1 MRLKTFLIS
10 LDTIVTK
17 LRTEEDFRDQLVK
30 LIDLVKTPII
40 QSIIGVMAIDTKAID
55 SIFDALLHDESIP
68 AVLTTVSSILGC
80 FNVDRFHVVKDAAEM
95 EAVAIEMNDKK
106 LFYAGIFFD
115 GDGNF
120 TDKRNVSYTIR
131 MDIDNTPK
139 TIENRNR
146 FYFPGPEASF
156 AEDMRYHKGFIEWQ
170 HAVDTGIIK
179 LFKDEKVKRLA
190 LEEGGGKTSLEE
202 DEELSLDDDFFK
214 DSDEGSLPVATTD
227 KPSTED
233 DPSFEL
239 DEANAKPF
247 DPDVESFLEFDD
259 EKDRG
264 NRTKR
269 QFSGLLDSLF
279 NSNGDSAEESGET
292 IFDLDQLQVFTKMF
306 PYPKYVQDDF
316 KKGLYMANAV
326 QVAFFFAL
334 LVQIAAAVRHRLWM
348 KESGN
353 RRVSF
358 IRKFLFHI

>member
-1 MRLKTFLIS
+1 M
-10 LDTIVTK
+10 
-17 LRTEEDFRDQLVK
+17 
-30 LIDLVKTPII
+30 KTPIVK
-40 QSIIGVMAIDTKAID
+40 SIIGVMAIDTKGID
-55 SIFDALLHDESIP
+55 AIFDALMHDESIP

-80 FNVDRFHVVKDAAEM
+80 FNVDRFHVVKDVAEL

-115 GDGNF
+115 GDGNY

-156 AEDMRYHKGFIEWQ
+156 SEDMRYHKGFIEWQ

-179 LFKDEKVKRLA
+179 LFKDEKVKRMG
-190 LEEGGGKTSLEE
+190 LEMGAKTSSEE

-214 DSDEGSLPVATTD
+214 ESNSDEDALPTVTTERS
-227 KPSTED
+227 STEEQ
-233 DPSFEL
+233 PSFETE
-239 DEANAKPF
+239 DSAANAKPF
-247 DPDVESFLEFDD
+247 DPEIESFLEFED
-259 EKDRG
+259 EGDRG

-269 QFSGLLDSLF
+269 QFSGLFDSLF
-279 NSNGDSAEESGET
+279 NTKDDSSEENGET
-292 IFDLDQLQVFTKMF
+292 TFELDQLQVFTKMF
-306 PYPKYVQDDF
+306 PYPKYVHDEF
-316 KKGLYMANAV
+316 KKGLYLANAV

-353 RRVSF
+353 RRV
-358 IRKFLFHI
+358 I

>member
-1 MRLKTFLIS
+1 M
-10 LDTIVTK
+10 
-17 LRTEEDFRDQLVK
+17 
-30 LIDLVKTPII
+30 KTPIV

-55 SIFDALLHDESIP
+55 SIFDALIHDESIP
-68 AVLTTVSSILGC
+68 VVLTTVSNILGC

-115 GDGNF
+115 GDGNY

-146 FYFPGPEASF
+146 FYFPGPEGSF
-156 AEDMRYHKGFIEWQ
+156 AEDLRYHKGFIEWQ

-179 LFKDEKVKRLA
+179 MFKDEKVKRLGLA
-190 LEEGGGKTSLEE
+190 KAGMSEQEADK
-202 DEELSLDDDFFK
+202 ELSLDDDFF
-214 DSDEGSLPVATTD
+214 DDADDDDNFSLPTYTTPD
-227 KPSTED
+227 TTTEYV
-233 DPSFEL
+233 PSFEF
-239 DEANAKPF
+239 DEDAAKETPF
-247 DPDVESFLEFDD
+247 DPDVESFLEFED
-259 EKDRG
+259 EGDRG

-279 NSNGDSAEESGET
+279 NTNDESAEEDGVT
-292 IFDLDQLQVFTKMF
+292 TFDMDQLHVFTKMF

-326 QVAFFFAL
+326 QVAFFFSL
-334 LVQIAAAVRHRLWM
+334 LVQIAAAVRQRLWM

-353 RRVSF
+353 RRVFDTNHDLYLALNVLF
-358 IRKFLFHI
+358 IFSSCKQWVLINHRTRSLGRLPP